1 VPSRVTFAGARLS
14 AAIYIQCRCYR
25 SRSLVVLTEEKQFN
39 SLVQTFD
46 AERMRIVQ
54 EGFEKRDLLAA
65 RTLCNR
71 NQPAMASVL

>member
-1 VPSRVTFAGARLS
+1 M
-14 AAIYIQCRCYR
+14 
-25 SRSLVVLTEEKQFN
+25 TEEKQFN